1 MQKTFRKTIYRFME
15 IPKAV
20 FRGNFGIYIHVPFC
34 YSVCSFCPFY
44 KEIFSEDLKG
54 QYLEAILKE
63 IDNTDMQGKAKWIYF
78 GGGTPNTLTTKDL
91 SDIVE
96 RIRRKVQIDSIGI
109 ELLPTI
115 LKSDYLKELKDIGF
129 TKISVGVESFSNKVA
144 SKTGR
149 KIAKNE
155 EIEKI
160 INLSRTL
167 GLGTNVDMMV
177 GLPDQNPD
185 TFREDIKNINALR
198 PDQVTIYPFMILKG
212 VKARPSIPSYE
223 QFRLIEEANEILR
236 GSGYSRKNVWA
247 FAIHD
252 DLYDSSGDELIEDY
266 IGFGPG
272 AFSTYGD
279 SKIVNPELDVYVK
292 NYRRGKNMKFIAYK
306 SKASDE
312 WRKFAKMIYEL
323 KCDNHKNHLAS
334 YIKLFMW
341 ILKITG
347 YSSQGM
353 LTEKGI
359 IFAHEITKAVV
370 ESLPLP
376 IRNHNCIENYDEYIA
391 YKKEK

>member
-1 MQKTFRKTIYRFME
+1 ME

-91 SDIVE
+91 SNIVE
-96 RIRRKVQIDSIGI
+96 RIRRKVQIDSMGI

-115 LKSDYLKELKDIGF
+115 LKSDYLKGLKDIGF

-160 INLSRTL
+160 VNLSRTL

-212 VKARPSIPSYE
+212 VNARPSIPSYE

-247 FAIHD
+247 FAIYD

-376 IRNHNCIENYDEYIA
+376 IRNHNCIENYDEYFA

>member
-1 MQKTFRKTIYRFME
+1 ME
-15 IPKAV
+15 IPIAV

-91 SDIVE
+91 YDIVE
-96 RIRRKVQIDSIGI
+96 RIRRKVQIDSMGI

-115 LKSDYLKELKDIGF
+115 LKNDYLKELKDIGF

-160 INLSRTL
+160 INLSQTL

-212 VKARPSIPSYE
+212 VKARPSISSYE
-223 QFRLIEEANEILR
+223 QFRLIEEASEILR

-391 YKKEK
+391 YKK

>member
-1 MQKTFRKTIYRFME
+1 ME

-96 RIRRKVQIDSIGI
+96 RIGRKVQIDSMGI

-115 LKSDYLKELKDIGF
+115 LKNDYLKELKDIGF

-160 INLSRTL
+160 INLSQTL

-212 VKARPSIPSYE
+212 VNARPSIPSYE

-347 YSSQGM
+347 YSSQGV

-376 IRNHNCIENYDEYIA
+376 IRNHNCIENYDEYFA